1 MIYTTLAAFFVMLAS
16 LIGVV
21 SVWKHLGD
29 VIERN
34 LSVLVSFSAGVF
46 LLIGYGLT
54 EETFAH
60 AHEPSEALVW
70 IGIGAALIF
79 LIFRIL
85 PTFHHH
91 HDAHDATHTHGRLD
105 ARRVLFS
112 DALHNAGDGI
122 LLAAAFA
129 VSVPFGIATT
139 VSVFIHEIVQEV
151 SEFFVLR
158 QAGYSTAR
166 ALTINFL
173 VSSTILIG
181 ALGGFFLL
189 DTFEMFELPLLGL
202 SAGAIFVVVLYDL
215 VPHSIRSTIRTE
227 QYIRHIIWFIVG
239 ALLMFSINTYVGH
252 DHNDAHTHMDEM
264 PHEHLD
270 EDHLHGHD
278 EEHGHN

>member
-1 MIYTTLAAFFVMLAS
+1 MLYTAIAALSVMLTS

-29 VIERN
+29 AIERN

-60 AHEPSEALVW
+60 AHEPLDALIW
-70 IGIGAALIF
+70 IGVGAGLIF
-79 LIFRIL
+79 LIFNIL
-85 PTFHHH
+85 PAFHHH
-91 HDAHDATHTHGRLD
+91 HDAHDSTHTHEPLD
-105 ARRVLFS
+105 ARRVLLS

-139 VSVFIHEIVQEV
+139 ASVLIHEIVQEV

-158 QAGYSTAR
+158 QAGYSTSR
-166 ALTINFL
+166 ALLVNFL
-173 VSSTILIG
+173 VSSTILVG

-215 VPHSIRSTIRTE
+215 IPHSIRSTIRSE
-227 QYIRHIIWFIVG
+227 QYIRHIAWFIIG
-239 ALLMFSINTYVGH
+239 AILMFAVNTYIGH
-252 DHNDAHTHMDEM
+252 DHDDAHMHEEI
-264 PHEHLD
+264 PHEEHTHG
-270 EDHLHGHD
+270 DHLHD
-278 EEHGHN
+278 

>member
-1 MIYTTLAAFFVMLAS
+1 MIYTALAALTVMLAS

-21 SVWKHLGD
+21 SVWKHLGTI
-29 VIERN
+29 IERN

-54 EETFAH
+54 KETFAH
-60 AHEPSEALVW
+60 AHEPLDALVW
-70 IGIGAALIF
+70 IALGALLVFTIF
-79 LIFRIL
+79 KIL
-85 PTFHHH
+85 PAFHHH
-91 HDAHDATHTHGRLD
+91 HDTHDESHTHEPLD
-105 ARRVLFS
+105 ARRVLLS

-139 VSVFIHEIVQEV
+139 ASVLVHEIVQEV

-158 QAGYSTAR
+158 QAGYSTTR
-166 ALTINFL
+166 ALFINFL
-173 VSSTILIG
+173 VLSTILLG

-215 VPHSIRSTIRTE
+215 VPHSIRSTIRNE
-227 QYIRHIIWFIVG
+227 QYLRHFVWFIAG
-239 ALLMFSINTYVGH
+239 ALLMFSVNTYIGHEDAHGDEEMHAKDMYH
-252 DHNDAHTHMDEM
+252 DHAHD
-264 PHEHLD
+264 
-270 EDHLHGHD
+270 
-278 EEHGHN
+278 